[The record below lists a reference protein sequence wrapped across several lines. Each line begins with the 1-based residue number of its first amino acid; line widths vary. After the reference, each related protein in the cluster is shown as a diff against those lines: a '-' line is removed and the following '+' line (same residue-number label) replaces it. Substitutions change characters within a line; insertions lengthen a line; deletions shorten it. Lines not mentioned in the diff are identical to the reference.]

1 MSQLLAAGRPSNLR
15 TPGLNA
21 VVESDVFDI
30 CNRVK
35 EIDPDLTVWANDE
48 GHKHRFTIQGIDRE
62 GNEYPILF
70 VDELDARVIDELRRR
85 MYLQTIPFAKRWA
98 EFEKLEAQREKVRDT
113 EEREKLYEKMG
124 YQFYRQ
130 LDRCGFIQRSDILP
144 KANRTAQRYRSTQP
158 RPAPTAIPSGRGA
171 IILP

>member
-21 VVESDVFDI
+21 IVESDVFDI

-35 EIDPDLTVWANDE
+35 EIDPDLVVWANDE
-48 GHKHRFTIQGIDRE
+48 NHQHRFTVQGIDRE

-70 VDELDARVIDELRRR
+70 VDELDGRVITELQRR
-85 MYLQTIPFAKRWA
+85 MYIQQIPFAKRWA
-98 EFEKLEAQREKVRDT
+98 EFEKLEAQQEKARD
-113 EEREKLYEKMG
+113 EAEREKLYEKMG

-144 KANRTAQRYRSTQP
+144 KAGRIAQRYRSQRPQP
-158 RPAPTAIPSGRGA
+158 VPTAIPSGRA
-171 IILP
+171 QIILP